1 MARAPTK
8 PGRRPPAQPAPT
20 AAPGSAPAITG
31 GSATASAP
39 RTAASASPT
48 PASRRTAGAPAPA
61 PLSRRAAGMPAA
73 IPPPKPAAPPRPDP
87 APAVSPAVAPAL
99 ASPLASGSVTIALP
113 RRQGAAPLGL
123 LLDDLFEGELAAGP
137 GERTINVRLPA
148 HRLPSWLDIVDL
160 ADGRTVLERRVD
172 LRPRFGLVLHALA
185 LEGLEIAGRFTLGG
199 PDAAHVARHL
209 AVELLDGTRI
219 AAAGIAAREGD
230 TPDASYGFRLPLA
243 MLPPRNGALTLV
255 PRIGGA
261 LLPATLPV
269 TPAEIGIVGMLD
281 GLSPGGIAGWAMD
294 LRDPARRVPVSL
306 VIDGEV
312 VAEAVAD
319 GVRHDL
325 LSAGVGDGFHGV
337 EVPLPAEHR
346 RERRVGL
353 LVAGTALHLSGGP
366 VTLLPSPAVVGCF
379 DTFHGLSAHGWAFDH
394 LHPDRKV
401 VVEAVAAGERVLGR
415 ATAEQFRGDLLDAG
429 IAGGYCAFKIDLG
442 AHFLALVGQPV
453 AVRVVSTGDFLPGSP
468 RTVTPNPN
476 LLRFVR
482 RRDRLTPNSL
492 ARLRRRLNHAASGRG
507 ISLVM
512 PVHDTRA
519 EWLIQSISSVLA
531 QWCDRWEL
539 ICIDDGSTEPHVAP
553 LLAHAAARDPR
564 IRVLRSAE
572 NVGIARAVNFGLRAA
587 RHAHVAFL
595 DHDDAL
601 EPDAVWQLLRA
612 IIRTDA
618 DFLYSDEALTDE
630 SIDAITE
637 PRARPAFS
645 HDYYLSHP
653 YVVHMLCIRTDLAR
667 RMNGWDERLS
677 ISADVD
683 FFLRATEHARQV
695 VHVPAVLYR
704 WRTHAGST
712 GHSKQSD
719 VMAATRGAI
728 QAHLDRTRPGATVS
742 DGVWFN
748 QFRIDWPAAPGLV
761 LVVIPTKNRHEL
773 VRACIESIER
783 TADASRLRIV
793 VIDHQSDDPAARRY
807 LRTLA
812 KTHVVMPY
820 AGPFNYA
827 AMNNAAVRA
836 HGEGCDFVLFLNNDI
851 EAIQPGWIDRMASLA
866 QRPDVGA
873 VGALLMY
880 ADHRVQHA
888 GVILGFNGSAEH
900 AFKFTNVW
908 LDGGTP
914 EKPGRRNLGTNCAL
928 TSVRDYSAVTAACL
942 MTRRAAFEAVG
953 GFDESFA
960 IGFNDTDFCLRLRA
974 AGLRVLYDGHTM
986 LYHHESATRST
997 TKQVF
1002 HPEDTARLLD
1012 RWAGLLR
1019 DGDPFYSPLLSD
1031 RTQDHVLREDD
1042 GCRIVHAPRVTTLR
1056 NEAEAGKARGSA
1068 PMPESGNSAKGKP
1081 PGSNT

>member
-8 PGRRPPAQPAPT
+8 PGRRAPAHPAP
-20 AAPGSAPAITG
+20 ALPVPARPGSALAVPEPRPAKRAVPDASLPG
-31 GSATASAP
+31 AAPPSAA
-39 RTAASASPT
+39 
-48 PASRRTAGAPAPA
+48 
-61 PLSRRAAGMPAA
+61 LL
-73 IPPPKPAAPPRPDP
+73 PAAPPPAAP
-87 APAVSPAVAPAL
+87 APE
-99 ASPLASGSVTIALP
+99 TLP
-113 RRQGAAPLGL
+113 PGPAAPPGTVPVALTRRAGAGLGL
-123 LLDDLFEGELAAGP
+123 LLDGLFEGVLAADP
-137 GERTINVRLPA
+137 EQTPLAVRLPA
-148 HRLPSWLDIVDL
+148 HRLPCWLDVVDL
-160 ADGRTVLERRVD
+160 ADGRSVLDRAVD
-172 LRPRFGLVLHALA
+172 LRPRFGLALRAFA
-185 LEGLEIAGRFTLGG
+185 LDGLEVVGRFTLDG
-199 PDAAHVARHL
+199 PDAAHAAPHI
-209 AVELLDGTRI
+209 AVELLDGTRV
-219 AAAGIAAREGD
+219 AASGIAAREAGAVA
-230 TPDASYGFRLPLA
+230 PGASYRFRLPLCV
-243 MLPPRNGALTLV
+243 LPPRNGALLLA
-255 PRIGGA
+255 PRIGGT
-261 LLPATLPV
+261 TLAASLEV
-269 TPAEIGIVGMLD
+269 ASAAVGIVGMLD
-281 GLSPGGIAGWAMD
+281 GLAPGGIAGWAMD
-294 LRDPARRVPVSL
+294 LADPGRRLAISL

-312 VAEAVAD
+312 VAGTVAD
-319 GVRHDL
+319 GARHDL
-325 LSAGVGDGFHGV
+325 LAVGVGDGHHGV
-337 EVPLPAEHR
+337 ELALPAEHR

-353 LVAGTALHLSGGP
+353 VVAGTALHLTGSP
-366 VTLLPSPAVVGCF
+366 VTVLPSPAVVGCF

-394 LHPDRKV
+394 LHPGRKV
-401 VVEAVAAGERVLGR
+401 VVEAVAAGDRVLGR
-415 ATAEQFRGDLLDAG
+415 AVAEQFRGDLLDAG

-453 AVRVVSTGDFLPGSP
+453 AVRVVATGDFLPGSP
-468 RTVTPNPN
+468 KTVTPNPN

-482 RRDRLTPNSL
+482 RRERLVPATL
-492 ARLRRRLNHAASGRG
+492 ARLRRRLNHLARGRG

-512 PVHDTRA
+512 PVFNTRA
-519 EWLIQSISSVLA
+519 EWLVQSINSVLA
-531 QWCDRWEL
+531 QWCDHWEL

-564 IRVLRSAE
+564 IRVLRSTD
-572 NVGIARAVNFGLRAA
+572 NVGIARAVNYGLRAA

-612 IIRTDA
+612 ILRTDA

-667 RMNGWDERLS
+667 RMNGWDERMS

-683 FFLRATEHARQV
+683 FFLRAIEHARQV

-712 GHSKQSD
+712 GHSKQAD

-728 QAHLDRTRPGATVS
+728 QAHLDRTSPGATVS

-748 QFRIDWPAAPGLV
+748 QFRVDWPAAPGLV

-783 TADASRLRIV
+783 TADLSRLRIV
-793 VIDHQSDDPAARRY
+793 VIDHASDDPASRRY

-812 KTHVVMPY
+812 KRHVVMPY
-820 AGPFNYA
+820 AGAFNYA

-836 HGEGCDFVLFLNNDI
+836 HGEGAEFVLFLNNDI
-851 EAIQPGWIDRMASLA
+851 EATQPGWVDRMASLA
-866 QRPDVGA
+866 SRPDVGA

-880 ADHRVQHA
+880 GDHRVQHA

-914 EKPGRRNLGTNCAL
+914 ETPGRRNLGVNCAL

-942 MTRRAAFEAVG
+942 MTRRAAFLSVG

-974 AGLRVLYDGHTM
+974 HGLRVLYDGHTM

-1012 RWAGLLR
+1012 RWADLLR

-1042 GCRIVHAPRVTTLR
+1042 RCRVVHAPRVTTLR
-1056 NEAEAGKARGSA
+1056 G
-1068 PMPESGNSAKGKP
+1068 
-1081 PGSNT
+1081 

>member
-8 PGRRPPAQPAPT
+8 PGRRAPARQTPARVPDPVPAGPTRPAPMPPT
-20 AAPGSAPAITG
+20 LRIPKTVAPGARARSSGTLSDAAL
-31 GSATASAP
+31 P
-39 RTAASASPT
+39 RA
-48 PASRRTAGAPAPA
+48 APAP
-61 PLSRRAAGMPAA
+61 GT
-73 IPPPKPAAPPRPDP
+73 PKPGTTKPGAPMPGATKPGAPMPDVPMPQVP
-87 APAVSPAVAPAL
+87 APGPLPSPGTVVVAP
-99 ASPLASGSVTIALP
+99 T
-113 RRQGAAPLGL
+113 RRRVGAALGL
-123 LLDDLFEGELAAGP
+123 LLDGVFEGALAVDPAQ
-137 GERTINVRLPA
+137 RSLVVRLPA
-148 HRLPSWLDIVDL
+148 HRLPSWLDVVDL
-160 ADGRTVLERRVD
+160 ADGGSVLDRRVD
-172 LRPRFGLVLHALA
+172 LRPRFGLALHALA
-185 LEGLEIAGRFTLGG
+185 LDGLAVAGSFTLDG
-199 PDAAHVARHL
+199 PEAAHVAPHI

-219 AAAGIAAREGD
+219 AAAGIASRDDAAIPG
-230 TPDASYGFRLPLA
+230 ASYRFRLPLA
-243 MLPPRNGALTLV
+243 MLPPRDGALTLV

-261 LLPATLPV
+261 PVPTTLRIG
-269 TPAEIGIVGMLD
+269 PAEIGIVGMLD
-281 GLSPGGIAGWAMD
+281 GLSPGGVAGWAMD
-294 LRDPARRVPVSL
+294 LREPARRVPVAL
-306 VIDGEV
+306 AIDGEV

-319 GVRHDL
+319 GARHDL
-325 LSAGVGDGFHGV
+325 LAVGVGDGHHGI
-337 EVPLPAEHR
+337 EIPLPAEHR
-346 RERRVGL
+346 RERSVGL

-366 VTLLPSPAVVGCF
+366 VTVLPSPAIVGCF

-394 LHPDRKV
+394 LHPERKV
-401 VVEAVAAGERVLGR
+401 VVEAVAAGDRVLGR

-453 AVRVVSTGDFLPGSP
+453 AVRVVATGDFLPGSP
-468 RTVTPNPN
+468 KTVTPNPN

-482 RRDRLTPNSL
+482 RRNQLSPATL
-492 ARLRRRLNHAASGRG
+492 ARLRRRLDHAAAGRG

-512 PVHDTRA
+512 PVFNTRA
-519 EWLIQSISSVLA
+519 EWLAQSINSVLA
-531 QWCDRWEL
+531 QWCGHWEL

-553 LLAHAAARDPR
+553 LLARAAARDPR
-564 IRVLRSAE
+564 IRVLRSAT
-572 NVGIARAVNFGLRAA
+572 NVGIARAVNYGLRAA

-612 IIRTDA
+612 ILRTDA

-667 RMNGWDERLS
+667 RMNGWDERMS

-683 FFLRATEHARQV
+683 FFLRAIEHARQV

-712 GHSKQSD
+712 GHSKQDD

-728 QAHLDRTRPGATVS
+728 QAHLDRTATGATVS

-748 QFRIDWPAAPGLV
+748 QFRVDWPAAPGLV

-783 TADASRLRIV
+783 TADLARLRIV
-793 VIDHQSDDPAARRY
+793 VIDHASDDPASRRY
-807 LRTLA
+807 LRALA
-812 KTHVVMPY
+812 RRHVVMPY

-836 HGEGCDFVLFLNNDI
+836 HGEGAEFVLFLNNDI
-851 EAIQPGWIDRMASLA
+851 EAVQPGWVERMASLA

-880 ADHRVQHA
+880 GDHRVQHA

-914 EKPGRRNLGTNCAL
+914 EKPGRRNLGANCAL

-942 MTRRAAFEAVG
+942 MTRRAAFESIG

-974 AGLRVLYDGHTM
+974 SGLRVLYDGHTM

-1012 RWAGLLR
+1012 RWADLLR

-1031 RTQDHVLREDD
+1031 KTQDHVLREDD
-1042 GCRIVHAPRVTTLR
+1042 GCRVVHAPRVTTLR
-1056 NEAEAGKARGSA
+1056 G
-1068 PMPESGNSAKGKP
+1068 
-1081 PGSNT
+1081 